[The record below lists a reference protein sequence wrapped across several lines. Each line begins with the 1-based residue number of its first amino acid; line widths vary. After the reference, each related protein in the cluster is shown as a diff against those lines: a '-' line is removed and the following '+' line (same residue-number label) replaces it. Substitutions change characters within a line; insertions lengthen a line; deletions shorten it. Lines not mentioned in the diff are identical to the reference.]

1 MEYSRP
7 SGHCS
12 DTPAQ
17 SRIRGLMLEANVD
30 RTYLYVPPE
39 EKAEVEAL
47 GARWDERS
55 KCWYIGS
62 DESAAS
68 FSKWLP
74 DDDAIDEDFTI
85 TSDRAHVASATVL
98 CWQCRAMVEVIC
110 IYCENGIVSDEPLE
124 QFTVSD
130 IWGMDSAL
138 ARQLEPWAFFKSI
151 DDESGFANHCPHCDA
166 LQDDTYL
173 HCEPDQPFFNIPRAA
188 PGSIVLTALVGRI
201 QLSGNES
208 FEA

>member
-1 MEYSRP
+1 MP
-7 SGHCS
+7 G
-12 DTPAQ
+12 T
-17 SRIRGLMLEANVD
+17 NVD

-47 GARWDERS
+47 GARWDDRS
-55 KCWYIGS
+55 KCWYIGP
-62 DESAAS
+62 DERAAR

-85 TSDRAHVASATVL
+85 TSDQAHVASTTVL
-98 CWQCRAMVEVIC
+98 CWQCHTMIEVIC
-110 IYCENGIVSDEPLE
+110 IYCESGIVSDEPLE

-130 IWGMDSAL
+130 IWAMDSAL
-138 ARQLEPWAFFKSI
+138 ARQLAPWAFFKGI
-151 DDESGFANHCPHCDA
+151 DGERGFANHCAHCGA

-173 HCEPDQPFFNIPRAA
+173 HSEPDQPFFNIPRAT
-188 PGSIVLTALVGRI
+188 PGRIVLTALVGRI
-201 QLSGNES
+201 LLSGNES